1 MGDCVFI
8 SRKVLCEAKKGVYDC
23 FIVVVELW
31 IRSGADFF
39 LEMVG
44 VGIFKHIGG
53 GRLFLNNTP
62 LNSPPIYFLP
72 PPPPT
77 FNLT

>member
-44 VGIFKHIGG
+44 VGISKHIGG
-53 GRLFLNNTP
+53 GRLFFNNTP
-62 LNSPPIYFLP
+62 LDSPPIYFLP
-72 PPPPT
+72 PPPT